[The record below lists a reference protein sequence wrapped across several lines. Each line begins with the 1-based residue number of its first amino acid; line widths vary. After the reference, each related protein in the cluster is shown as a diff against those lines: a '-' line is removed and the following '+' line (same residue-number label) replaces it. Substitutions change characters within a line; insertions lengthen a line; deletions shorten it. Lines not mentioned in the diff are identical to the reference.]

1 MCSGDYGIGFW
12 GLSHNM
18 GAYLVQGHLGQEWL
32 CFLCKADVQYDT
44 DCTPGSGVGLGST
57 GGTGKSA
64 AASKGHACAEGARIT
79 MRPTDAYRRRVYL
92 QPWGLYLIS
101 EGGIFESL
109 HIDASAGLIKITF
122 EASAGQFRSRN
133 QLRVEQPS
141 ELESHQSICVCVT
154 PASTNQH
161 GEESSHGYKGGE
173 MCVLKTQAHEASLV
187 AGASQSSRPAVFPA
201 ESDLQDGEGSCVRYA
216 QCSICREHG
225 RTFRLGSAGSRD
237 ATNSCTSLM
246 LALHK
251 AGDAEVTS
259 VSAI

>member
-44 DCTPGSGVGLGST
+44 DCTPGSGGSP
-57 GGTGKSA
+57 GGTDKSA
-64 AASKGHACAEGARIT
+64 AAGKGHACAEGARIT

-101 EGGIFESL
+101 EGGSFESL
-109 HIDASAGLIKITF
+109 QIDASAGLITVTF
-122 EASAGQFRSRN
+122 EAFAGQSRSHN

-141 ELESHQSICVCVT
+141 ELESHQSIHICVT
-154 PASTNQH
+154 PACSEPY
-161 GEESSHGYKGGE
+161 GKERWDGYRGSE
-173 MCVLKTQAHEASLV
+173 MCVLERHVTSPM
-187 AGASQSSRPAVFPA
+187 AGASRSSRPVVFPA
-201 ESDLQDGEGSCVRYA
+201 DNDLQAGEGSCVRYA